1 MGQGYLEDVMKLKTQ
16 SLIKYEWTNDAYL
29 KKIDQEQQRV
39 FFSKAVRT
47 DEGIQKNAME
57 I

>member
-29 KKIDQEQQRV
+29 KKID
-39 FFSKAVRT
+39 
-47 DEGIQKNAME
+47 
-57 I
+57 